1 MGDKAW
7 SRVAWS
13 RVAWTTRRSKG
24 VGDAEGVDQEMWR
37 ACDGERGRRHVEG
50 VNQEVWR
57 AWTKTWRGR
66 GPRHVEGVKQ
76 EVWRAWKTLWTLA
89 PEAGLQG
96 PRPWARTGGT
106 RDQPD

>member
-57 AWTKTWRGR
+57 AW
-66 GPRHVEGVKQ
+66 
-76 EVWRAWKTLWTLA
+76 KTLWTLA